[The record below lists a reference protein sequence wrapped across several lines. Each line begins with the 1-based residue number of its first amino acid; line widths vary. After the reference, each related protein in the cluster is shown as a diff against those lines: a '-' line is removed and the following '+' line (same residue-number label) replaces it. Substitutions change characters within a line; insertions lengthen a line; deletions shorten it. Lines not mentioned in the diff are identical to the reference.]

1 MSVKRSENLIVTGN
15 DLFLL
20 IEGGDRTAFT
30 AFYSHYFKKLILVS
44 DKYVENIAVAEELV
58 QDVFLKLWEE
68 KHSLSKI
75 QSIKSFLYRSVV
87 NSSINYLN
95 REKNIEKHH
104 ERIVAEMSDEDVEG
118 IDEHNEMIVL
128 LYKEIELLP
137 FKCREVFKL
146 SRLEGVKYRDI
157 AVMLQISEKTVE
169 NHMGNALRILRFRLL
184 QQGAVQPDS
193 KLRYLKIITL
203 FLS

>member
-1 MSVKRSENLIVTGN
+1 MNIKRSENLIKTGN

-20 IEGGDRTAFT
+20 IERNDREAFT
-30 AFYSHYFKKLILVS
+30 EFYSSYFKKLILVS

-58 QDVFLKLWEE
+58 QDIFLKLWEE
-68 KHSLSKI
+68 KESLSKI

-95 REKNIEKHH
+95 RQKNIEKHH
-104 ERIVAEMSDEDVEG
+104 EKIVAEMSHEDVESM
-118 IDEHNEMIVL
+118 DERNELIVL
-128 LYKEIELLP
+128 LYKEIDLLP
-137 FKCREVFKL
+137 LKCREVFKL
-146 SRLEGVKYRDI
+146 SRLEGMKYRDI
-157 AVMLQISEKTVE
+157 AVALKISEKTVE

-184 QQGAVQPDS
+184 QQSAVHPDS
-193 KLRYLKIITL
+193 KVRYLKIIAL